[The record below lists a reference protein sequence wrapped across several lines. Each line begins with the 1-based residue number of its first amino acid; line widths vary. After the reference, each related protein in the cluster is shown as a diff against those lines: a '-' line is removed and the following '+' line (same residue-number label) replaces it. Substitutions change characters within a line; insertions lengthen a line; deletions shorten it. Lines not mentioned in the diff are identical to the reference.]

1 MTAGPNAT
9 ALGEVAAQ
17 HLGPLLYAL
26 EVCAVSMDQAG
37 RTDDARY
44 YRVVATALAEAG
56 GRPATTGSRDTSA
69 PAD

>member
-9 ALGEVAAQ
+9 ALGEVAAR

-26 EVCAVSMDQAG
+26 EVCAVSMEQAG
-37 RTDDARY
+37 RADDARY
-44 YRVVATALAEAG
+44 YRVVATALADAG
-56 GRPATTGSRDTSA
+56 GQPEPTSTHDRSG